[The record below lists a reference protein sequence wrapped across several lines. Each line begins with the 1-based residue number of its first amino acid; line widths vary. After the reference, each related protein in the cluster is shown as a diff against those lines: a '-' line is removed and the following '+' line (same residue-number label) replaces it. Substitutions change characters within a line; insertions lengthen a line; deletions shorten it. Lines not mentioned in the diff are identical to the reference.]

1 MLRGEAPVRFES
13 EAVLDRFRCARC
25 CEWCGR
31 WVSRAE
37 PHHFYHKRGMGA
49 GSQLDIP
56 ENLVSLCTLCH
67 RAAENRCPSPNA
79 PERGPVTREALL
91 EIVARRERWEEEALK
106 CWLNVL
112 GRARARP

>member
-13 EAVLDRFRCARC
+13 EAVLDRFRSAPC

-31 WVSRAE
+31 SVCRAE

-56 ENLVSLCTLCH
+56 ENLVSLCRLCH
-67 RAAENRCPSPNA
+67 HAAENLRPSA
-79 PERGPVTREALL
+79 TALTRGPVTREALL
-91 EIVARRERWEEEALK
+91 KVVAQREGWEEQTLK
-106 CWLNVL
+106 CWLNLL
-112 GRARARP
+112 GRATARL

>member
-13 EAVLDRFRCARC
+13 EAVLDRFRSAPC

-31 WVSRAE
+31 WVRRAE

-56 ENLVSLCTLCH
+56 ENLVSLCALCH
-67 RAAENRCPSPNA
+67 RAAENVRPSPNA
-79 PERGPVTREALL
+79 QERGPVTREALL
-91 EIVARRERWEEEALK
+91 EIVARRG
-106 CWLNVL
+106 
-112 GRARARP
+112 GRRRR

>member
-1 MLRGEAPVRFES
+1 
-13 EAVLDRFRCARC
+13 
-25 CEWCGR
+25 
-31 WVSRAE
+31 
-37 PHHFYHKRGMGA
+37 MGA

-67 RAAENRCPSPNA
+67 RAAENLRPSPNA

-91 EIVARRERWEEEALK
+91 EIVARRERWEEESLK

>member
-1 MLRGEAPVRFES
+1 MLMGEAAVRFES

-31 WVSRAE
+31 CVSRAE

-56 ENLVSLCTLCH
+56 ENLVSLCTICH
-67 RAAENRCPSPNA
+67 RAAENLYPSANA
-79 PERGPVTREALL
+79 LERGPVTKEALL
-91 EIVARRERWEEEALK
+91 ELLARRSG
-106 CWLNVL
+106 
-112 GRARARP
+112 GRRRRSSAGSIC